1 MTMLDNLIS
10 ESGSRFGIG
19 SAAKPLVRELLQLMT
34 GAPGGLEGFL
44 DRFRKAGM
52 GREVASYV
60 GGKSETPLPSKEVV
74 AALGE
79 TTVADMAQ
87 HAGLAPAETSR
98 ALGFAIP
105 KAIGLLTPG
114 GTMPTKVPA
123 EIRTFVTEPDQVRP
137 EATATIR
144 ESAQV
149 RPAAM
154 ATLREAEQVRPSG
167 MATVG
172 TRRPGISPWLW
183 PLLAIAL
190 VGGLI
195 WALLSRTPHRPAPTA
210 PAVPAAPPVA
220 TAPPA
225 MTAPPGTTAVTPTP
239 SPGPAAAEVISA
251 LNQELNLN
259 FQTGSAQLPAASRPL
274 LQRAASQINSLPAG
288 TVIEIAGNTDNVGNP
303 AANMSLSQRRADAVR
318 DGLVQ
323 AGVNPSMLTARGYGT
338 TNPKAPNDT
347 PEGRST
353 NRRTEFSVISTGR

>member
-19 SAAKPLVRELLQLMT
+19 SAAKPLMRELLQLMT

-52 GREVASYV
+52 GKQVASYV
-60 GGKSETPLPSKEVV
+60 GGKSETPLPPKEVV
-74 AALGE
+74 AALGA

-114 GTMPTKVPA
+114 GAMPTKVPA
-123 EIRTFVTEPDQVRP
+123 EIRTFVTETDQVRP
-137 EATATIR
+137 VTTATIR
-144 ESAQV
+144 ESEQV

-167 MATVG
+167 MATVE
-172 TRRPGISPWLW
+172 TRRPGIAPWLW

-190 VGGLI
+190 AGGLI
-195 WALLSRTPHRPAPTA
+195 WAFLSRTAHRPAPPA
-210 PAVPAAPPVA
+210 PAVR

-225 MTAPPGTTAVTPTP
+225 MTAPQVATAPPAPIAVAPTP
-239 SPGPAAAEVISA
+239 SPAPAAADVVRA
-251 LNQELNLN
+251 LDQELNLN
-259 FQTGSAQLPAASRPL
+259 FPTGSAELPAASQPL
-274 LQRAASQINSLPAG
+274 LQRAASEINSLPAG

-303 AANMSLSQRRADAVR
+303 AANMSLSQRRANAVR
-318 DGLVQ
+318 AGLVQ
-323 AGVNPSMLTARGYGT
+323 AGVSPSMLTARGYGS

-353 NRRTEFSVISTGR
+353 NRRTEFSVISTSR